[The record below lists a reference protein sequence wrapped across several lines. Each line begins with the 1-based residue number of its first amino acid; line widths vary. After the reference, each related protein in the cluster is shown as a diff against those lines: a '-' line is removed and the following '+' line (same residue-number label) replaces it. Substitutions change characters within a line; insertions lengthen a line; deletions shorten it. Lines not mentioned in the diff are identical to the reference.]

1 MWTDVEKERGKTC
14 HKILSSESSVLF
26 FGNKGKNKA
35 EDKAAREKQT

>member
-1 MWTDVEKERGKTC
+1 MWTDVEKERC
-14 HKILSSESSVLF
+14 HKILSSESSVLL